1 MLERVWKSYL
11 RRRGFS
17 LWYLIVPF
25 LWVASLVY
33 RLGLALDRATKRHR
47 TSVKVPVI
55 SVGNISVGGTGKTPI
70 VEYLSGELLGRGV
83 RVGIASSGYGR
94 GSRESLIGD
103 AATISHLD
111 TRTTGDEVKLLAM
124 NLPNARFAIEPLKAT
139 AAQSLSESGL
149 VDVIIVDDGFQH
161 HGLMRDIDIVTFDA
175 SVNDRSLRLFPLG
188 VLREPLSALMRA
200 DAVIVTRSGSREK
213 LVGTTQRLS
222 QISPDLKLYSCRFV
236 SQELIGRSRRFSVN
250 FLKDK
255 KVLLFAGIGN
265 FESLR
270 TQIESLSGD
279 LVYALELADHQRYD
293 SALLGR
299 IKSLADRH
307 QPDILVTTGKDWVK
321 LGGFDFGRE
330 CCYLPLTTEIDS
342 DNGSLVTWICEKLHL
357 KTETN

>member
-1 MLERVWKSYL
+1 MLERIWKSYL

-33 RLGLALDRATKRHR
+33 RLGLALDRTTKRNR
-47 TSVKVPVI
+47 TDIKIPVI
-55 SVGNISVGGTGKTPI
+55 SVGNLSVGGTGKTPI

-94 GSRESLIGD
+94 ESRESLIGD
-103 AATISHLD
+103 AATIIHLD

-124 NLPNARFAIEPLKAT
+124 TLPKAQFAIDQLKAI
-139 AAQSLSESGL
+139 AARRLSDSGL

-161 HGLMRDIDIVTFDA
+161 HGLKRDMDIVTFDA
-175 SVNDRSLRLFPLG
+175 TVIERNLRLFPLG

-200 DAVIVTRSGSREK
+200 GAVIVTRAGGREK
-213 LVGTTQRLS
+213 LIETKQRLS

-255 KVLLFAGIGN
+255 KVFLFAGIGN
-265 FESLR
+265 FEALR
-270 TQIESLSGD
+270 TQVQSLSGE
-279 LVYALELADHQRYD
+279 LVCALELADHQRYD

-299 IKSLADRH
+299 IRTLADRH
-307 QPDILVTTGKDWVK
+307 HSDIIVTTGKDWVK

-330 CCYLPLTTEIDS
+330 CCYLPLGTEIDS
-342 DNGSLVTWICEKLHL
+342 DHESLVTWICEKLHL